1 MFQLKSLG
9 SHLRVPSQPG
19 NQGKPGKR
27 LSLFPVRE
35 KSGNLGKVPEIREKS
50 GNFVWADFPN
60 LSREVH
66 TIKTANYFLCMAMV
80 TL

>member
-1 MFQLKSLG
+1 M
-9 SHLRVPSQPG
+9 VPSQPG

-27 LSLFPVRE
+27 LSIFPVRE

>member
-1 MFQLKSLG
+1 M
-9 SHLRVPSQPG
+9 VPSQPG

-35 KSGNLGKVPEIREKS
+35 KSGNLGKVSEIREKS
-50 GNFVWADFPN
+50 GNFAWADFPN